1 MKRSVKLKGKLKIL
15 IQWPLLLIALM
26 AAMVVTMYTIHVKAG
41 ILMLIFFII
50 YTIATVALY
59 VYNKPL
65 LTQELVSFAINYGE
79 TQREILMNL
88 EIPYVLLDEDG
99 KIIWMNQSFSDIS
112 HKGIGYRKSIT
123 SIFSAITKDKIPK
136 EEESFTT
143 KITFEERDY
152 RVDMQRIE
160 MKKMTDHSSYLETD
174 HADNYLVAVYLFDET
189 ELNRFIRINHEQELA
204 VGVICIDNY
213 DEALDSV
220 EEVRRSLLVALIDR
234 KINKYI
240 TSLDGIVRKL
250 EKDKYFVVL
259 KRKYLEQM
267 EESKFELLDD
277 VKSVNINNEMAVTL
291 SIGFGTNGATYNQNY
306 EYARTAMDFALGR
319 GGDQAVVKSRE
330 KIIYYGGKTKQV
342 EKSTRV
348 KARVK
353 AHALRELI
361 ESKDK
366 VVIMGHQIGDVD
378 SFGAAIGIYRAAKT
392 FNKKTHIV
400 INEITT
406 SVRQLIDYFIDNPD
420 YEPDMFLTSNEAIE
434 VMDMHTMLVVVD
446 VNKPSFTECP
456 ELLETCKNVVVLDHH
471 RQGSEIIENA
481 VLSYVESYASSTCEM
496 VAEILQYIDD
506 NVKLKSR
513 EADCLYGGIIIDTNS
528 FMTKTGVRT
537 FEAAAF
543 LRRNGAD
550 VTRVRKMFRNA
561 MSDYKARAEAVRHS
575 EVIYDAFAISVC
587 PSEGIESPTIIG
599 AQAANEL
606 LNIIGVKAS
615 FVLTEFN
622 NKIYISARS
631 IDEINV
637 QMIMERIGGG
647 GHINTAGAQLE
658 TSMEEA
664 KKIVKDLLDKMVK
677 EGDL

>member
-575 EVIYDAFAISVC
+575 EVIYDAFAVSVC

>member
-189 ELNRFIRINHEQELA
+189 ELNRYIRINHEQELA

-575 EVIYDAFAISVC
+575 EVIYDAFAVSVC